1 MNIEVLLSTM
11 SLHKDKEVDSLIK
24 TMNIN
29 TKYLIINQNENKT
42 EIKNKNVISINE
54 KGLSKSRNLAIKK
67 SKADI
72 VILADDDVIYE
83 NDYEETIKKAYKEN
97 PKADII
103 CFYVESKNKKRKV
116 KRIVGKNV
124 GKLKIMRISS
134 FQITMK
140 KDKIKEIKF
149 DENFGSGAKYDRGE
163 EAIFLKDCLEK
174 GLKIIYI
181 NKKIAQ
187 VEQSKS
193 TWFKG
198 FTKEYFLA
206 QGKVF
211 KRLYPKH
218 YKFICYQFAIRKY
231 FLYYKNVKLK
241 EAIKLMIK

>member
-11 SLHKDKEVDSLIK
+11 NLHKDKEVDSLIK

-218 YKFICYQFAIRKY
+218 YKLICYQFAIRKY
-231 FLYYKNVKLK
+231 FLYYKKVKLN

>member
-11 SLHKDKEVDSLIK
+11 NLHKDKEVDSFIK
-24 TMNIN
+24 TTNIN

-149 DENFGSGAKYDRGE
+149 DENFGSSAKYDRGE

-218 YKFICYQFAIRKY
+218 YKLICYQFAIRKY
-231 FLYYKNVKLK
+231 FLYYKKVKLK